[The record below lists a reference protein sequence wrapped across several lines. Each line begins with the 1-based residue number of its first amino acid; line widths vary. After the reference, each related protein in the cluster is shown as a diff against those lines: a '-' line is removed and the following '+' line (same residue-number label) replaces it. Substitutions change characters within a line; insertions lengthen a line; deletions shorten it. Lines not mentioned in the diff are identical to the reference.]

1 MRGGMP
7 ALSRFLQTRTQLL
20 VAGALVLVALL
31 ALGILA
37 FGPRLIAPRLRAA
50 AHARGLEASWDAL
63 VMQLPAGAR
72 LSGLSLTGATGDTVV
87 SVDSLR
93 VALDPLSL
101 LLLRVRFASIDAA
114 HVRLVPPERRAAD
127 PDTLAPEEPP
137 VRGRPDRSGRVHE
150 AADRLARTLLLP
162 ARRLPELSLRDVRV
176 ETGDGE
182 AALAIERLVLRR
194 ARGAMGLD
202 AEGGLEREPRTPF
215 ALELRYG
222 DDDRL
227 TGRARFGIP
236 DVERGT
242 TDSLL
247 FRVDGAVVQ
256 DRARGVVR
264 MADSTRVTIGRIRLR
279 IGGSLER
286 RGPHVRFAL
295 AANDLDAPLIQS
307 SLPRM
312 MLGPLLD
319 LSVRG
324 SFDYRISFD
333 LDVSAPDSVRFDAD
347 VIPHGLALDP
357 AHTRLNLAELSGPFV
372 ARIHLPRDRIVIRDL
387 SPANTHFRPLE
398 AIDSLLTHAVLTN
411 EDGGFFRH
419 HGFNT
424 EAVRGAIADNIRAGA
439 YRRGAGTITMQLVRN
454 LYLGH
459 ARTLSRKA
467 QEVVLSWVL
476 EHLVRLDKRRIL
488 EIYLNIIEWG
498 PDVFG
503 ADEAT
508 HFYFGHDAGRVSVD
522 EALFLAT
529 VVPAP
534 TKWRYRFDAAG
545 ELRPFERAQMH
556 FIGRAMVARG
566 WLDPAQLPDRD
577 VLRVELRGPAREALF
592 PRDPTALNS
601 DNVHALSN

>member
-1 MRGGMP
+1 MP
-7 ALSRFLQTRTQLL
+7 PPSRLLRTRTSFL
-20 VAGALVLVALL
+20 VAGALVLLALL

-63 VMQLPAGAR
+63 VMELPAGAR
-72 LSGLSLTGATGDTVV
+72 LRSLRLIDAAGDTVL
-87 SVDSLR
+87 SIDSLR
-93 VALDPLSL
+93 VALDPLPL
-101 LLLRVRFASIDAA
+101 LLLRARFASVDAA
-114 HVRLVPPERRAAD
+114 HVRLAPPTRRAAD
-127 PDTLAPEEPP
+127 PDTLAPEEPST
-137 VRGRPDRSGRVHE
+137 RGRPDRSRRVHE

-162 ARRLPELSLRDVRV
+162 ARRLPELALRDVRV
-176 ETGDGE
+176 GAGDGE
-182 AALAIERLVLRR
+182 AALAIERLDLHR
-194 ARGAMGLD
+194 ARGAMALD
-202 AEGGLEREPRTPF
+202 AEGALERDPPTPF

-222 DDDRL
+222 DEDRL
-227 TGRARFGIP
+227 TGRAIFGIP
-236 DVERGT
+236 DLERGT
-242 TDSLL
+242 LDSLL
-247 FRVDGAVVQ
+247 IRVDGAVVQ
-256 DRARGVVR
+256 DRAHGVVR

-357 AHTRLNLAELSGPFV
+357 AHTRLNLTELSGPFV

-387 SPANTHFRPLE
+387 SAASPHYRPLE

-424 EAVRGAIADNIRAGA
+424 EAVRGAIADNVRAGA

-488 EIYLNIIEWG
+488 EIYINIIEWG

-503 ADEAT
+503 ADEAAF
-508 HFYFGHDAGRVSVD
+508 FYFGHDAGRVSVD

-534 TKWRYRFDAAG
+534 TKWRYRFDTAG

-556 FIGRAMVARG
+556 FIGRAMIAKG
-566 WLDPAQLPDRD
+566 WLDPAQLPGRD
-577 VLRVELRGPAREALF
+577 ALRVELRGPAREVLF
-592 PRDPTALNS
+592 PRDPTALDS
-601 DNVHALSN
+601 AHGQPRSN

>member
-1 MRGGMP
+1 MP
-7 ALSRFLQTRTQLL
+7 APSRFPQTRLL
-20 VAGALVLVALL
+20 IAGALALLALL
-31 ALGILA
+31 ALGIFAFGIFA

-63 VMQLPAGAR
+63 VMELPAGAR
-72 LSGLSLTGATGDTVV
+72 LRGLRLTGASGDTVL

-93 VALDPLSL
+93 VALDPLPL
-101 LLLRVRFASIDAA
+101 LLLRARFASIDAA
-114 HVRLVPPERRAAD
+114 HVRFAPSERRAAD

-137 VRGRPDRSGRVHE
+137 ARGRSDRSGRVHE

-182 AALAIERLVLRR
+182 AALAIESLTLRR
-194 ARGAMGLD
+194 SRGAMGLE
-202 AEGGLEREPRTPF
+202 AEGALERDPRTPF

-222 DDDRL
+222 NDDRL

-236 DVERGT
+236 DVDHGT
-242 TDSLL
+242 MDSLL
-247 FRVDGAVVQ
+247 IRVDGAVVQ
-256 DRARGVVR
+256 DRAHGVVR

-286 RGPHVRFAL
+286 RRPHVRFLL

-307 SLPRM
+307 SLPRT

-357 AHTRLNLAELSGPFV
+357 RRTRLNLAELSGPFV
-372 ARIHLPRDRIVIRDL
+372 ARIHLPKDRIVIRDL
-387 SPANTHFRPLE
+387 SEANPHFRPLE

-424 EAVRGAIADNIRAGA
+424 EAVRGAIADNVRAGA

-503 ADEAT
+503 ADEAA

-556 FIGRAMVARG
+556 FIGRAMIAKG

-577 VLRVELRGPAREALF
+577 ALRVELRGPAREALF
-592 PRDPTALNS
+592 PSGQTAMDS
-601 DNVHALSN
+601 ADARVLSN